1 MSRRSVWVAAV
12 LLAACAVVCAQDTAT
27 PWRATNLQQVAAW
40 DDANR
45 AADGGNARVLMRR
58 AVRADRQ
65 TRTVTLLAESCGLAA
80 NATVEFALV
89 GETSDR
95 AYEAL
100 FLSFARATDIGDALE
115 FIGLPRGRNVS
126 GLEQRY
132 WPTGER
138 VVIQVQAYG
147 ATNVPP
153 RPLEFH
159 ILDRR
164 AGATLAPR
172 GFIYCGS
179 PRVPGPDGAA
189 EICLADREAPV
200 SILSLYNE
208 PQTLLD
214 VPRLSP
220 QGEVYENYTANP
232 ETLLPAG
239 RMVQL
244 TLAPE
249 PRADGR
255 PRVRP
260 VSLTVVPAGE
270 EPGGVAFLLRE
281 GEGEPQRIEAFGDL
295 LKRLMAVV
303 DEQGDPMLSL
313 AIDDA
318 VPLARAREVCKVLQ
332 KIEGENGVRLEPPP
346 QGQIYYKSFLPD
358 EQWRERARRLT
369 QPWELHVGR
378 LTPTNAVPPL
388 RLVKILEDWS
398 DPETIDPKL
407 TPVDYPLRAYGEIP
421 SMMEKVG
428 RGLPVLLVFAQADEP
443 VGRFMEGVRQVL
455 GTHPTVYIFAEP

>member
-40 DDANR
+40 DAANR
-45 AADGGNARVLMRR
+45 GLPGEAGRVLLRR

-65 TRTVTLLAESCGLAA
+65 ARTVTLLAESCGLAA
-80 NATVEFALV
+80 GATVEFGLV

-100 FLSFARATDIGDALE
+100 FLTFARATDIGDALE

-126 GLEQRY
+126 SRAQRY
-132 WPTGER
+132 WPSGER
-138 VVIQVQAYG
+138 VTIQVQACG
-147 ATNVPP
+147 ATNGAPQ
-153 RPLEFH
+153 PLEAF

-164 AGATLAPR
+164 AASTLAPR
-172 GFIYCGS
+172 GFVYCGS

-249 PRADGR
+249 PRPDGR

-260 VSLTVVPAGE
+260 VSLTVLPAAGA
-270 EPGGVAFLLRE
+270 GGVAFLLRE
-281 GEGEPQRIEAFGDL
+281 GEDEPQRIDAFGDL
-295 LKRLMAVV
+295 LKRLMTVV
-303 DEQGDPMLSL
+303 DEQGDPMLTLS
-313 AIDDA
+313 IDDA

-346 QGQIYYKSFLPD
+346 AGQVFYKSFLPD
-358 EQWRERARRLT
+358 EQWRERPRRLT
-369 QPWELHVGR
+369 QPWELHIGR

-398 DPETIDPKL
+398 DPNAMDPRL
-407 TPVDYPLRAYGEIP
+407 TPVDYPLRGYGEIP
-421 SMMEKVG
+421 STIEKAG
-428 RGLPVLLVFAQADEP
+428 RGLPVLLVFAPADEP
-443 VGRFMEGVRQVL
+443 VGRFMVGVRQVL
-455 GTHPTVYIFAEP
+455 DTHPTVYIFAEP

>member
-1 MSRRSVWVAAV
+1 MMCRAALIPALLLGALAAV
-12 LLAACAVVCAQDTAT
+12 RAQDTAT
-27 PWRATNLQQVAAW
+27 PWRATNLLHVAAW
-40 DDANR
+40 DAANR
-45 AADGGNARVLMRR
+45 VRAAESGRVLLRR
-58 AVRADRQ
+58 AVLADPQ
-65 TRTVTLLAESCGLAA
+65 SRTVTLLAESCGLAA
-80 NATVEFALV
+80 GATVEFGIV

-95 AYEAL
+95 TYEAL
-100 FLSFARATDIGDALE
+100 FLTYARATDIGDALE
-115 FIGLPRGRNVS
+115 LIGLPRGRNVS
-126 GLEQRY
+126 SRAQRF
-132 WPTGER
+132 WPSGER
-138 VVIQVQAYG
+138 VTIQVQPCD
-147 ATNVPP
+147 ATNVAP
-153 RPLEFH
+153 RPIETF

-164 AGATLAPR
+164 AATTLAPR
-172 GFIYCGS
+172 GFVYCGS
-179 PRVPGPDGAA
+179 PRVPGPDGVAQ
-189 EICLADREAPV
+189 ICLADREAPV

-214 VPRLSP
+214 VPRLAP

-239 RMVQL
+239 RMVRL

-249 PRADGR
+249 PRPDGR

-260 VSLTVVPAGE
+260 IGLTVVPAE
-270 EPGGVAFLLRE
+270 APGGVAFLLRE
-281 GEGEPQRIEAFGDL
+281 GEGEPQRIDAFGDL

-303 DEQGDPMLSL
+303 DEQGDPMLTL
-313 AIDDA
+313 VIDDA

-346 QGQIYYKSFLPD
+346 AGQVFYKSFLPD

-378 LTPTNAVPPL
+378 VTPTNAVPPL

-398 DPETIDPKL
+398 DPNAMEPRL
-407 TPVDYPLRAYGEIP
+407 TPVDYPLHAYGEIP
-421 SMMEKVG
+421 STMEKAG
-428 RGLPVLLVFAQADEP
+428 RGLPVLLVFAPAEEP

-455 GTHPTVYIFAEP
+455 GTHPTVYVFAEP